1 MPGGVKHKERVGDR
15 SDFEFNFGLRVA
27 EGGKIVFSKKEL
39 CRSAQLDKVKRAGNM
54 VRKTVVEW
62 RSIC

>member
-15 SDFEFNFGLRVA
+15 PDLEFDFGLRVA
-27 EGGKIVFSKKEL
+27 EGGKIVFSKKDL
-39 CRSAQLDKVKRAGNM
+39 CRPAQLDKVKPTGNV

-62 RSIC
+62 RTVR